1 MANIYY
7 NSNFI
12 ISGGVS
18 TIYKREASANC
29 IQMGSYN
36 SKIRPSTIWY
46 TDCNN
51 LYGFIMMKRLPQKG
65 IVWMTEE
72 EVCEL
77 DPLTYKEDSDIG
89 FILEVSCINGIVY
102 QDTS

>member
-1 MANIYY
+1 
-7 NSNFI
+7 
-12 ISGGVS
+12 
-18 TIYKREASANC
+18 
-29 IQMGSYN
+29 
-36 SKIRPSTIWY
+36 
-46 TDCNN
+46 
-51 LYGFIMMKRLPQKG
+51 MMKRLPQKG